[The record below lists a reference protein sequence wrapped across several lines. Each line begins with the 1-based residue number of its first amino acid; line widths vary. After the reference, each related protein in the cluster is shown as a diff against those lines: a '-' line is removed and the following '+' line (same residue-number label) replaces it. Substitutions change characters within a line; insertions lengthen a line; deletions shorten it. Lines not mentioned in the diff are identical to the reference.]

1 MFSMCVFNQ
10 LGIHDQWHCCV
21 QNGRILSWFRKLL
34 YDSSKIFMKELY
46 TIIDLHGTPLIVST
60 FGQWF
65 GQPDQNLVQQLSA
78 PTNDGFTKSDL
89 PLLVK
94 IRHLS
99 LFFLVCFFLGGW
111 GVNLSKHIISLKI
124 KYLYMKNKKRN
135 LKNLKWIL
143 KCLLRNSFSRYDE
156 CDHCRKKLNFFPAK
170 SHNRH
175 IRMNHIVQTSMLLSV
190 WYVWWRWIEYASLI
204 CNMVWMNCAWI
215 IPSAFHIICQMSDV
229 LIFPLHNV
237 LV

>member
-1 MFSMCVFNQ
+1 MIWSTRSKFSTTALRTYEWWIYEIWPPFV
-10 LGIHDQWHCCV
+10 G
-21 QNGRILSWFRKLL
+21 QN
-34 YDSSKIFMKELY
+34 SSFKF
-46 TIIDLHGTPLIVST
+46 V
-60 FGQWF
+60 
-65 GQPDQNLVQQLSA
+65 
-78 PTNDGFTKSDL
+78 
-89 PLLVK
+89 
-94 IRHLS
+94 
-99 LFFLVCFFLGGW
+99 FLVCFFLGGW